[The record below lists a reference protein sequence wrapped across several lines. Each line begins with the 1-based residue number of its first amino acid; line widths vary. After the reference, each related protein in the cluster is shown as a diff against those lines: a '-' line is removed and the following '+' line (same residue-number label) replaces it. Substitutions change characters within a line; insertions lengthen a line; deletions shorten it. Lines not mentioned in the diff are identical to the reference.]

1 MYIWIIFML
10 LCVFLDQITK
20 YLVVIYMDLYESVDI
35 IPGVLRFTYIR
46 NEGAAFGSFSDSRWV
61 FMVLSA
67 VAIVGIL
74 VYFFVKKPQNKLFCS
89 ALTLIVGGGVGNMI
103 DRIRLGYVVDFIDFY
118 AFPNVWKWN
127 FNVADSFV
135 CVGAGLVILWMII
148 DIVRENKR
156 IKQSDIE
163 STIRAED
170 GGANMRDVQMND
182 IPDED
187 TDRIQDDCEKNCKYV
202 GLSENDPS
210 EPQADSVKEENNENR
225 PRKEFTASDAG
236 KGGDNFGD
244 KNPDGEEDSKD
255 SKDSEEDPDNNSEG

>member
-67 VAIVGIL
+67 VAIIGIL
-74 VYFFVKKPQNKLFCS
+74 LYFFIKKPQNKLFCS

-148 DIVRENKR
+148 DIVKENKKIR
-156 IKQSDIE
+156 QSEIE
-163 STIRAED
+163 STVRTED
-170 GGANMRDVQMND
+170 GGDNIRNVQMND
-182 IPDED
+182 IHNED
-187 TDRIQDDCEKNCKYV
+187 IDRIQDGSDSGCKEV
-202 GLSENDPS
+202 DLSENGATES
-210 EPQADSVKEENNENR
+210 QADSVKEDE
-225 PRKEFTASDAG
+225 PGKSSDKESQFTIKDEDE
-236 KGGDNFGD
+236 DND
-244 KNPDGEEDSKD
+244 NLDDVKNTDNAT
-255 SKDSEEDPDNNSEG
+255 DSEENLNNKNF

>member
-148 DIVRENKR
+148 DIVKENKKIR
-156 IKQSDIE
+156 QSETE
-163 STIRAED
+163 STIRAEGSD
-170 GGANMRDVQMND
+170 SANIQDVQMND
-182 IPDED
+182 IHNED
-187 TDRIQDDCEKNCKYV
+187 IDRIQDDCENSCQEEA
-202 GLSENDPS
+202 GLSENGATESRADVVKED
-210 EPQADSVKEENNENR
+210 EPGKSTEQESQFTIKQADEGNDNLDDVKN
-225 PRKEFTASDAG
+225 T
-236 KGGDNFGD
+236 DNAT
-244 KNPDGEEDSKD
+244 
-255 SKDSEEDPDNNSEG
+255 DSEENLNNKNF

>member
-20 YLVVIYMDLYESVDI
+20 CLVVIYMDLYESVDI

-103 DRIRLGYVVDFIDFY
+103 DRIRLGYVVVSECLEMEFQCRR
-118 AFPNVWKWN
+118 
-127 FNVADSFV
+127 FV
-135 CVGAGLVILWMII
+135 CLRRSGTCNTL
-148 DIVRENKR
+148 DDYRYCQRKQEN
-156 IKQSDIE
+156 
-163 STIRAED
+163 
-170 GGANMRDVQMND
+170 
-182 IPDED
+182 
-187 TDRIQDDCEKNCKYV
+187 
-202 GLSENDPS
+202 
-210 EPQADSVKEENNENR
+210 
-225 PRKEFTASDAG
+225 
-236 KGGDNFGD
+236 
-244 KNPDGEEDSKD
+244 
-255 SKDSEEDPDNNSEG
+255 